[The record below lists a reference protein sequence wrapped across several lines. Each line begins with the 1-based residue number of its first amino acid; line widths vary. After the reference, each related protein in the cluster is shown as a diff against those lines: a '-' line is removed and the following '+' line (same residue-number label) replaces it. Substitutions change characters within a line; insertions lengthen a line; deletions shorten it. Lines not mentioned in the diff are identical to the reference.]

1 MDFFEAQE
9 RAKKRTTRL
18 VILFALA
25 VLGIIAAGY
34 LAAVAALQG
43 AAYDSA
49 DGYRVRE
56 SYWQPDLLAGIALV
70 TVVIVGISSLFKW
83 ISFRKGGR
91 AVAEMVGAR
100 RVNPASTDLK
110 ERQLLNVVEEMAIAS
125 GVPLPAVYLM
135 EQETGINAF
144 AAGLTTS
151 DAVVAVTRGTLDKLT
166 RDELQGV
173 VAHEF
178 SHILNG
184 DMRLNVKLTAVVFGI
199 LVVGLL
205 GRGILYSFRFSR
217 PRRDSKGG
225 GGAIAIAG
233 VGLALLAIGYI
244 GYFFGRMIQAAVS
257 RQREYLADAAA
268 VQFTRNPAGIA
279 GALRKIGGYVLGSRL
294 LSNQSAQ
301 IGHFFF
307 AQGFRSNF
315 GGLWAT
321 HPPLVQR
328 IRAIDASF
336 DGKFFEP
343 PTIVDVAREP
353 WGKVTGQAPAKRR
366 LPIDPIT
373 AAAFIAAIGS
383 LGDEA
388 IGNAK
393 SLIDRLP
400 PRLREAAH
408 RTDEAP
414 SLLYLLLLDANPTVR
429 ERQYQLVST
438 HDSSRAKE
446 ILDQLDPAGTD
457 LEPEHRLP
465 LAQLALGALRDLS
478 PDALARILG
487 TLDELVHADA
497 RVTTFEYA
505 LQKMIMHHL
514 RLAQRPATG
523 PAGEIHSFH
532 AVRSEISIVLS
543 VLARAASQD
552 PEHAFTVGS
561 AHLKALEIGLTYQSK
576 AQCDLTQLDQ
586 ALDRLAQANG
596 PIKKRL
602 LASAAAVA
610 TADGTLQP
618 TEAELLRALASVLDC
633 PVPPL
638 SATSADNER

>member
-9 RAKKRTTRL
+9 RARKRTTRL
-18 VILFALA
+18 VLLFALA

-34 LAAVAALQG
+34 LAAVVASRG
-43 AAYDSA
+43 VAYQVA

-56 SYWQPDLLAGIALV
+56 SYWQPDLLIGIALG
-70 TVVIVGISSLFKW
+70 TAIIVGISSIFKW
-83 ISFRKGGR
+83 FSFRKGGR

-100 RVNPASTDLK
+100 RVNPGSTDLK

-151 DAVVAVTRGTLDKLT
+151 DAVVAVTRGTLDQLT

-184 DMRLNVKLTAVVFGI
+184 DMRLNVKLTAIVFGI
-199 LVVGLL
+199 LVIGLL
-205 GRGILYSFRFSR
+205 GRGILHSFRFSR

-225 GGAIAIAG
+225 GGAVAIAA

-244 GYFFGRMIQAAVS
+244 GYFFGRMIQSAVS

-279 GALRKIGGYVLGSRL
+279 GALRKIGGYALGSRL
-294 LSNQSAQ
+294 HSNQSAQ

-328 IRAIDASF
+328 IQAIDASF
-336 DGKFFEP
+336 DGKFFERP
-343 PTIVDVAREP
+343 IVVDIAREP
-353 WGKVTGQAPAKRR
+353 WAKVTGQPPAKPHPA
-366 LPIDPIT
+366 LTPIT

-383 LGDEA
+383 LSEGA
-388 IGNAK
+388 VAGAK
-393 SLIDRLP
+393 SMIDQLP
-400 PRLREAAH
+400 PRLREAAQH
-408 RTDEAP
+408 ANEAP
-414 SLLYLLLLDANPTVR
+414 ALLYLLLLDANPDVR
-429 ERQYQLVST
+429 ERQYQLVAS
-438 HDSSRAKE
+438 HDGSPARETLARLE
-446 ILDQLDPAGTD
+446 PAGAG
-457 LEPEHRLP
+457 LGPEHRLP
-465 LAQLALGALRDLS
+465 LAQLALGALRDLE
-478 PDALARILG
+478 PDAVGRLLG
-487 TLDELVHADA
+487 TLDELVHANA
-497 RVTTFEYA
+497 RISTFEYA
-505 LQKMIMHHL
+505 LQKMLVHHL
-514 RLAQRPATG
+514 RLARRPASG
-523 PAGEIHSFH
+523 AAGEIHSFH
-532 AVRSEISIVLS
+532 AVATEISIVLS
-543 VLARAASQD
+543 VLARAASKD
-552 PEHAFTVGS
+552 PAHAFSTGADS
-561 AHLKALEIGLTYQSK
+561 LKALELGLAFQSEAK
-576 AQCDLTQLDQ
+576 CEMTQLDR
-586 ALDRLAQANG
+586 AVDRLAQANG

-602 LASAAAVA
+602 LAAAVGTA
-610 TADGTLQP
+610 TADGTLHP
-618 TEAELLRALASVLDC
+618 AESELLRALASVLDC

-638 SATSADNER
+638 SAA